1 MRISSEWVN
10 VGVAKCSKPAYVAYS
25 LLDDQGRVAW
35 QWADASF
42 DMRALEP
49 MLEGRE
55 RPAKVESVCRF
66 GCDCPPPAPG
76 DAVAARAAERF
87 YIDGSRPVP
96 MLKPGAYRLAVSVGR
111 ADGRPEIAL
120 PLGGGAEKIYPVGK
134 MSVE

>member
-1 MRISSEWVN
+1 MERLIISALLCAAAGTS
-10 VGVAKCSKPAYVAYS
+10 GVAFAAPAYDGLPRGVS
-25 LLDDQGRVAW
+25 
-35 QWADASF
+35 WA
-42 DMRALEP
+42 E
-49 MLEGRE
+49 
-55 RPAKVESVCRF
+55 
-66 GCDCPPPAPG
+66 PAPGLG

-134 MSVE
+134 VSVE